1 MEKSQKQKKFFS
13 LKLKW
18 ALGTSI
24 GSFLIFCMVA
34 MSLFS
39 AFTQNLLNSERE
51 LLNSGMNVINQQL
64 GRSNTTL
71 NKTGIN
77 NIIIPEH
84 ERDDFVNGQ
93 RYRRP
98 IIQELSDSHLI
109 VNIYTPNKQNIFS
122 TGKPLSHAQFSQ
134 SKRIREVSGP
144 EHNVLAGTQ
153 AIYSN
158 RGHKLIGYLKVEN
171 SLNAYYKSYNQ
182 FKLVCFFAMLLVI
195 LTSGLLGYFLSYFL
209 LQPLGDIHDTVKEI
223 SKDPTKNIRVPV
235 TGRNDELA
243 ELTAMFNEML
253 DRMQRYIDQQSQFV
267 GDVSHELRTPVAIIQ
282 GHLEMLQ
289 RWGKD
294 DPQVLAE
301 SLNASLA
308 ETKRMKNLV
317 QEMLDLSHAEQVEIN
332 FRNQRTVVN
341 DVVHQVFNNFKM
353 LYPEFTFTLD
363 DDLHSPVISDVYRDH
378 LEQVLV
384 ILCDNAIKYSQDRKE
399 IHISLSRGMN
409 TVEIGVQDF
418 GEGIAPEDIKK
429 VFDRFYR
436 VDKARSR
443 KKGGN
448 GLGLSIAKRLI
459 EGYHGSITLESSL
472 GAGSIFRII
481 LPIVEDDDIED
492 DQAKTDQQDNN

>member
-1 MEKSQKQKKFFS
+1 MEKAKKQKKFFS

-18 ALGTSI
+18 ALGTSV
-24 GSFLIFCMVA
+24 GSFLIFCIVA

-39 AFTQNLLNSERE
+39 AFTQNLLHSERE
-51 LLNSGMNVINQQL
+51 LLDSGMNVISQQL
-64 GRSNTTL
+64 GRSDTTL
-71 NKTGIN
+71 DRAQIS
-77 NIIIPEH
+77 NIIIPDR
-84 ERDDFVNGQ
+84 ERDNFISGQ

-109 VNIYTPNKQNIFS
+109 VNIYNPQKQNIFS
-122 TGKPLSHAQFSQ
+122 TGESLSHVQL
-134 SKRIREVSGP
+134 SKDKQVREVRGP
-144 EHNVLAGTQ
+144 SHNVLAGTQ
-153 AIYSN
+153 AIYS
-158 RGHKLIGYLKVEN
+158 RQDHRLIGYLQVEN
-171 SLNAYYKSYNQ
+171 KLNAYYKSYNQ
-182 FKLVCFFAMLLVI
+182 FKLVCFFAMLLVV

-223 SKDPTKNIRVPV
+223 SKDPTKSIRVPV
-235 TGRNDELA
+235 TRRNDELA

-294 DPQVLAE
+294 DPKVLDD
-301 SLNASLA
+301 SLAASLA

-317 QEMLDLSHAEQVEIN
+317 QEMLDLSRAEQVEIN

-363 DDLHSPVISDVYRDH
+363 DDLHSPVISNIYRDH

-384 ILCDNAIKYSQDRKE
+384 ILCDNAIKYSQERKE
-399 IHISLSRGMN
+399 VHISLSRGMS

-418 GEGIAPEDIKK
+418 GEGIAPEDVKK

-459 EGYHGSITLESSL
+459 EGYHGSIALESSL

-481 LPIVEDDDIED
+481 LPIVEED
-492 DQAKTDQQDNN
+492 DLGKADTSAEDKN

>member
-1 MEKSQKQKKFFS
+1 MEKEKKQKKFFS

-24 GSFLIFCMVA
+24 GSFIIFCIVA

-39 AFTQNLLNSERE
+39 AFTQNLLSSERE
-51 LLNSGMNVINQQL
+51 LLNSGMSVISQQL
-64 GRSNTTL
+64 SRSDMPL
-71 NKTGIN
+71 SRAQIN
-77 NIIIPEH
+77 DIIIPERG
-84 ERDDFVNGQ
+84 RDEFVNGQ

-98 IIQELSDSHLI
+98 IFRELSDSHLVI
-109 VNIYTPNKQNIFS
+109 NVYSPEKKNVFS
-122 TGKPLSHAQFSQ
+122 TGKRLSNDQFSKT
-134 SKRIREVSGP
+134 KRVKVVKGP
-144 EHNVLAGTQ
+144 EHKILAGTQ
-153 AIYSN
+153 AIYSRN
-158 RGHKLIGYLKVEN
+158 NHHLIGYLQIEN
-171 SLNAYYKSYNQ
+171 SLNAYYKSYKQ
-182 FKLVCFFAMLLVI
+182 LELVCFFAMLLVI

-294 DPQVLAE
+294 DPKVLND
-301 SLNASLA
+301 SLAASLS

-317 QEMLDLSHAEQVEIN
+317 QEMLDLSRAEQVEIN

-341 DVVHQVFNNFKM
+341 DVVHQVYNNFQM
-353 LYPEFTFTLD
+353 LYPDFTFTLD
-363 DDLHSPVISDVYRDH
+363 DDLNSPVTSNIYRDH
-378 LEQVLV
+378 FEQVLV
-384 ILCDNAIKYSQDRKE
+384 ILCDNAIKYSQERKE
-399 IHISLSRGMN
+399 VHISLSRGMN
-409 TVEIGVQDF
+409 TVEIGIQDF
-418 GEGIAPEDIKK
+418 GEGISPEDAKK

-448 GLGLSIAKRLI
+448 GLGLSIAKRLV

-481 LPIVEDDDIED
+481 LPIVND
-492 DQAKTDQQDNN
+492 

>member
-1 MEKSQKQKKFFS
+1 MENEKKQKKFFS

-24 GSFLIFCMVA
+24 GSFIIFCIVA

-39 AFTQNLLNSERE
+39 AFTQNLLSSERE
-51 LLNSGMNVINQQL
+51 LLNSGMSVISQQL
-64 GRSNTTL
+64 SRSDTPL
-71 NKTGIN
+71 SRAQIN
-77 NIIIPEH
+77 DIIIPERG
-84 ERDDFVNGQ
+84 RDEFVNGQ

-98 IIQELSDSHLI
+98 IFRELSDSHLVI
-109 VNIYTPNKQNIFS
+109 NVYSPEKKNVFS
-122 TGKPLSHAQFSQ
+122 TGKRLSNDQFSKT
-134 SKRIREVSGP
+134 KRVKVVKGP
-144 EHNVLAGTQ
+144 EHKILAGTQ
-153 AIYSN
+153 AIYSRN
-158 RGHKLIGYLKVEN
+158 NHHLIGYLQIEN
-171 SLNAYYKSYNQ
+171 SLNAYYKSYKQ
-182 FKLVCFFAMLLVI
+182 LELVCFFAMLLVI

-294 DPQVLAE
+294 DPKVLND
-301 SLNASLA
+301 SLAASLS

-317 QEMLDLSHAEQVEIN
+317 QEMLDLSRAEQVEIN

-341 DVVHQVFNNFKM
+341 DVVHQVYNNFQM
-353 LYPEFTFTLD
+353 LYPDFTFTLD
-363 DDLHSPVISDVYRDH
+363 DDLNSPVTSNIYRDH

-384 ILCDNAIKYSQDRKE
+384 ILCDNAIKYSQERKE
-399 IHISLSRGMN
+399 VHISLSRGMN
-409 TVEIGVQDF
+409 TVEIGIQDF
-418 GEGIAPEDIKK
+418 GEGISPEDAKK

-448 GLGLSIAKRLI
+448 GLGLSIAKRLV

-481 LPIVEDDDIED
+481 LPIVND
-492 DQAKTDQQDNN
+492 

>member
-1 MEKSQKQKKFFS
+1 F
-13 LKLKW
+13 LLLPLLLRV
-18 ALGTSI
+18 AL
-24 GSFLIFCMVA
+24 FPY
-34 MSLFS
+34 
-39 AFTQNLLNSERE
+39 
-51 LLNSGMNVINQQL
+51 
-64 GRSNTTL
+64 TTL
-71 NKTGIN
+71 F
-77 NIIIPEH
+77 
-84 ERDDFVNGQ
+84 R
-93 RYRRP
+93 
-98 IIQELSDSHLI
+98 S
-109 VNIYTPNKQNIFS
+109 
-122 TGKPLSHAQFSQ
+122 
-134 SKRIREVSGP
+134 
-144 EHNVLAGTQ
+144 
-153 AIYSN
+153 
-158 RGHKLIGYLKVEN
+158 
-171 SLNAYYKSYNQ
+171 
-182 FKLVCFFAMLLVI
+182 
-195 LTSGLLGYFLSYFL
+195 
-209 LQPLGDIHDTVKEI
+209 
-223 SKDPTKNIRVPV
+223 
-235 TGRNDELA
+235 
-243 ELTAMFNEML
+243 
-253 DRMQRYIDQQSQFV
+253 
-267 GDVSHELRTPVAIIQ
+267 
-282 GHLEMLQ
+282 
-289 RWGKD
+289 
-294 DPQVLAE
+294 QVLDD
-301 SLNASLA
+301 SLVASLV

-317 QEMLDLSHAEQVEIN
+317 QEMLDLSRAEQVEIN

>member
-1 MEKSQKQKKFFS
+1 MENEKKQKKFFS

-24 GSFLIFCMVA
+24 GSFIIFCIVA

-51 LLNSGMNVINQQL
+51 LLNSGMSVISQQL
-64 GRSNTTL
+64 SRSDL
-71 NKTGIN
+71 PLSRAQIN
-77 NIIIPEH
+77 DIIIPERG
-84 ERDDFVNGQ
+84 RDEFVNGQ

-98 IIQELSDSHLI
+98 IFRELSDSHLVI
-109 VNIYTPNKQNIFS
+109 NVYSPEKKNVFS
-122 TGKPLSHAQFSQ
+122 TGKRLSNDQFSKTKQ
-134 SKRIREVSGP
+134 VKQVKGP
-144 EHNVLAGTQ
+144 EHNILAGTQ
-153 AIYSN
+153 AIYSRN
-158 RGHKLIGYLKVEN
+158 NHRLIGYLQVEN

-294 DPQVLAE
+294 DPKVLND
-301 SLNASLA
+301 SLAASLS

-317 QEMLDLSHAEQVEIN
+317 QEMLDLSRAEQVEIN

-341 DVVHQVFNNFKM
+341 DVVHQVYNNFQM
-353 LYPEFTFTLD
+353 LYPDFTFTLD
-363 DDLHSPVISDVYRDH
+363 DDLNSPVTSNIYRDH

-384 ILCDNAIKYSQDRKE
+384 ILCDNAIKYSQERKE
-399 IHISLSRGMN
+399 VHISLSRGMN
-409 TVEIGVQDF
+409 TVEIGIQDF
-418 GEGIAPEDIKK
+418 GEGISPEDAKK

-448 GLGLSIAKRLI
+448 GLGLSIAKRLV

-472 GAGSIFRII
+472 GAGSLFRII
-481 LPIVEDDDIED
+481 LPIVND
-492 DQAKTDQQDNN
+492 

>member
-317 QEMLDLSHAEQVEIN
+317 QEMLDLSRAEQV
-332 FRNQRTVVN
+332 
-341 DVVHQVFNNFKM
+341 
-353 LYPEFTFTLD
+353 TLD

-436 VDKARSR
+436 VEKARSR

>member
-1 MEKSQKQKKFFS
+1 MENEKKQKKFFS

-24 GSFLIFCMVA
+24 GSFIIFCIVA

-39 AFTQNLLNSERE
+39 AFTQNLLSSERE
-51 LLNSGMNVINQQL
+51 LLNSGMSVISQQL
-64 GRSNTTL
+64 SRSDTPL
-71 NKTGIN
+71 SCAQIN
-77 NIIIPEH
+77 DIIIPERG
-84 ERDDFVNGQ
+84 RDEFVNGQ

-98 IIQELSDSHLI
+98 IFRELSDSHLVI
-109 VNIYTPNKQNIFS
+109 NVYSPEKKNVFS
-122 TGKPLSHAQFSQ
+122 TGKRLSNDQFSKTKQ
-134 SKRIREVSGP
+134 VKVVKGP
-144 EHNVLAGTQ
+144 EHKILAGTQ
-153 AIYSN
+153 AIYSRN
-158 RGHKLIGYLKVEN
+158 NHHLIGYLQIEN
-171 SLNAYYKSYNQ
+171 SLNAYYKSYKQ
-182 FKLVCFFAMLLVI
+182 LELVCFFAMLLVI

-294 DPQVLAE
+294 DPKVLND
-301 SLNASLA
+301 SLAASLS

-317 QEMLDLSHAEQVEIN
+317 QEMLDLSRAEQVEIN

-341 DVVHQVFNNFKM
+341 DVVHQVYNNFQM
-353 LYPEFTFTLD
+353 LYPDFTFTLD
-363 DDLHSPVISDVYRDH
+363 DDLNSPVTSNIYLDH

-384 ILCDNAIKYSQDRKE
+384 ILCDNAIKYSQERKE
-399 IHISLSRGMN
+399 VHISLSRGMN
-409 TVEIGVQDF
+409 TVEIGIQDF
-418 GEGIAPEDIKK
+418 GEGISPEDAKK

-448 GLGLSIAKRLI
+448 GLGLSIAKRLV

-481 LPIVEDDDIED
+481 LPIVND
-492 DQAKTDQQDNN
+492 

>member
-39 AFTQNLLNSERE
+39 AFTQNLLSSERE
-51 LLNSGMNVINQQL
+51 LLNSGMNVISQQL
-64 GRSNTTL
+64 GRSNTVL
-71 NKTGIN
+71 SKTGIN

-122 TGKPLSHAQFSQ
+122 TGKPLSHFQFSQ
-134 SKRIREVSGP
+134 DKRIKEVPGP
-144 EHNVLAGTQ
+144 KHNVLAGTQ
-153 AIYSN
+153 AIYSSRN
-158 RGHKLIGYLKVEN
+158 HQLIGYLKVEN

-209 LQPLGDIHDTVKEI
+209 LQPLSDIHDTVKEI
-223 SKDPTKNIRVPV
+223 SEDPTKNIRVPV

-301 SLNASLA
+301 SLNASLT

-317 QEMLDLSHAEQVEIN
+317 QEMLDLSRAEQVEIN
-332 FRNQRTVVN
+332 FRNQQTVVN

-363 DDLHSPVISDVYRDH
+363 DDLHSPVISNIYRDH

-384 ILCDNAIKYSQDRKE
+384 ILCDNAIKYSQERKE

-418 GEGIAPEDIKK
+418 GEGIAPEDVKK

-472 GAGSIFRII
+472 GGGSIFRII
-481 LPIVEDDDIED
+481 LPIVEED
-492 DQAKTDQQDNN
+492 NLDTDTK

>member
-1 MEKSQKQKKFFS
+1 
-13 LKLKW
+13 
-18 ALGTSI
+18 
-24 GSFLIFCMVA
+24 

-39 AFTQNLLNSERE
+39 AFTQNLLTSERE
-51 LLNSGMNVINQQL
+51 LLNSGMSVISQQL
-64 GRSNTTL
+64 SRSDTELT
-71 NKTGIN
+71 KAQIN
-77 NIIIPEH
+77 DIIIPDKG
-84 ERDDFVNGQ
+84 RDDFING
-93 RYRRP
+93 RKYRRP
-98 IIQELSDSHLI
+98 IIHELSDSHLV
-109 VNIYTPNKQNIFS
+109 VNVYNLRKQNIFS
-122 TGKPLSHAQFSQ
+122 TGKPLNHAQLSTK
-134 SKRIREVSGP
+134 KRVQMISGP
-144 EHNVLAGTQ
+144 EHKILSGTQ
-153 AIYSN
+153 AIYS
-158 RGHKLIGYLKVEN
+158 RETHQAVGYLQVEN
-171 SLNAYYKSYNQ
+171 SLNAYTKSYRQ
-182 FKLVCFFAMLLVI
+182 LQLVCFFAMLLVI

-209 LQPLGDIHDTVKEI
+209 LRPLDDIHDTVKAI

-294 DPQVLAE
+294 DPKVLDE
-301 SLNASLA
+301 SLTASLA
-308 ETKRMKNLV
+308 ETNRMKNLV
-317 QEMLDLSHAEQVEIN
+317 QEMLDLSRAEQVEIN
-332 FRNQRTVVN
+332 FRNQYTVVN

-363 DDLHSPVISDVYRDH
+363 DDLHSPITSNIYRDH

-384 ILCDNAIKYSQDRKE
+384 ILCDNAIKYSQERKE

-418 GEGIAPEDIKK
+418 GEGIAPEEVHK

-448 GLGLSIAKRLI
+448 GLGLSIAKRLV

-481 LPIVEDDDIED
+481 LPIAKPAEERDDSDNENTSED
-492 DQAKTDQQDNN
+492 QDKN